1 MNNTNSTPSIFY
13 HPLPN
18 HFSLTEE
25 TKEETKLRYFL
36 QKCLSSTPEYPR
48 CGECLLTNHEAQS
61 SKFSIHRTSQVS
73 STHLVI
79 PAIGESMRGSFWPK
93 T

>member
-36 QKCLSSTPEYPR
+36 QKCLSSTPE
-48 CGECLLTNHEAQS
+48 
-61 SKFSIHRTSQVS
+61 
-73 STHLVI
+73 
-79 PAIGESMRGSFWPK
+79 
-93 T
+93 